1 MKFGILT
8 YHTPCNFGANLQ
20 SYTTV
25 KFFTSLGYDVKVI
38 NYVRQGD
45 IDANYCD
52 NRQRTAHWYFSQSLL
67 PVTKAVDSN
76 HLVSLIDE
84 EGIDVIV
91 LGADAI
97 WNKNSLEVFGM
108 AWLWRSHLA
117 DRVKVVCLSPAFMGD
132 TYLDLPINVRN
143 EFRDSLLR
151 MSYVN
156 TRDEWTRNIVNN
168 EIIGRDYIKVINPD
182 PVFLL
187 NNFCEQKWENGV
199 SLIESKK
206 YYIVSFPHNFI
217 AQRCLLK
224 KIWVKVFKYLVNRR
238 GYKLVELP
246 IPEGVS
252 GLNFDYTVPYP
263 IDPLQW
269 YLWLKNAKGF
279 VGLRF
284 HAVVSCISA
293 GVPFFSLDIYGKS
306 NRLARYLNA
315 FGIHFFD
322 RRINVSSKIRN
333 LLEGSGLEKNRING
347 SKIHMVSPFKV
358 FKMLENQNIDDL
370 HIFKEQNVLKFRTN
384 MKEMLSIV
392 EGKNE

>member
-1 MKFGILT
+1 
-8 YHTPCNFGANLQ
+8 
-20 SYTTV
+20 
-25 KFFTSLGYDVKVI
+25 
-38 NYVRQGD
+38 
-45 IDANYCD
+45 
-52 NRQRTAHWYFSQSLL
+52 
-67 PVTKAVDSN
+67 
-76 HLVSLIDE
+76 
-84 EGIDVIV
+84 
-91 LGADAI
+91 
-97 WNKNSLEVFGM
+97 M
-108 AWLWRSHLA
+108 A
-117 DRVKVVCLSPAFMGD
+117 
-132 TYLDLPINVRN
+132 
-143 EFRDSLLR
+143 
-151 MSYVN
+151 
-156 TRDEWTRNIVNN
+156 
-168 EIIGRDYIKVINPD
+168 
-182 PVFLL
+182 
-187 NNFCEQKWENGV
+187 
-199 SLIESKK
+199 
-206 YYIVSFPHNFI
+206 
-217 AQRCLLK
+217 
-224 KIWVKVFKYLVNRR
+224 
-238 GYKLVELP
+238 